1 MEEQHQNNSIGFRP
15 SSKASPRSHRQNLA
29 TTRRSPRMLNRSI
42 NNRGCDEDDDI
53 EVLDDL
59 DCSFISQQSGSGT
72 SPRPRRSNDD
82 IEVVDLDLEDSSDS
96 DDILEVSPRAEEI
109 SLIQKKDEEILLLE
123 DDNIGDV
130 SKFKRKSDRFRQS
143 EESLKKPK
151 MSEQTEVTVGEEII
165 EVKNKS
171 GKSLFVKKSTLSKVM
186 SETRLKSGVVS
197 PVSRMLVTL

>member
-1 MEEQHQNNSIGFRP
+1 MSVTQITLDTLSLEDDDFSPSQRKKSRNPRSRQPASLLWQIPASVLKQKKGRKLWGTDRYNDLGCKGCNISFHKKDQLRFHMEEQHKHNSIGFRP

-82 IEVVDLDLEDSSDS
+82 I
-96 DDILEVSPRAEEI
+96 
-109 SLIQKKDEEILLLE
+109 
-123 DDNIGDV
+123 G
-130 SKFKRKSDRFRQS
+130 
-143 EESLKKPK
+143 
-151 MSEQTEVTVGEEII
+151 
-165 EVKNKS
+165 
-171 GKSLFVKKSTLSKVM
+171 ST
-186 SETRLKSGVVS
+186 
-197 PVSRMLVTL
+197 